1 MLRASIEELTALNV
15 ILQFTSVSELLE
27 AAMKGFS
34 DNNEDTQEKEK
45 SDLCWKVLKTLK
57 WFQSN
62 LECSWAKDTL
72 IGLRP

>member
-45 SDLCWKVLKTLK
+45 SDLCWKVLKSLK
-57 WFQSN
+57 
-62 LECSWAKDTL
+62 
-72 IGLRP
+72 